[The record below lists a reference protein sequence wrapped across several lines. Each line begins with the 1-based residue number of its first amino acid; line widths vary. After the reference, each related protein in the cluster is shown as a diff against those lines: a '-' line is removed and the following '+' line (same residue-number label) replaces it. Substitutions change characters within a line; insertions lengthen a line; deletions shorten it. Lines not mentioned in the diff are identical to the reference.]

1 MVVFSDRIRMYI
13 VLFFSHCA
21 GGFLDFFDSMLF
33 YFLYED
39 QAVLSRFE
47 SQCFIESTLL

>member
-1 MVVFSDRIRMYI
+1 MAVFSDRIRMYI
-13 VLFFSHCA
+13 VLFFSHYA
-21 GGFLDFFDSMLF
+21 GRFLDFFDSILF

-47 SQCFIESTLL
+47 S